1 MSMRAPDLVHRLQHS
16 RANTAAL
23 LRQLGECGGRC
34 GGQGDAHP
42 HPDDGHPR
50 GHENAARARIRGGSG
65 QQADGEQCETGR
77 DGNLGAHQV
86 DDPVGGNCPDHQDRD
101 QRQKPQARDD
111 GISAENALE
120 VLRHGEQDA
129 DHGEDRHRREQHAP
143 SERGGAE
150 QREVDQRLTAG
161 PGAESAFPAEES
173 DQQRHSADHHEH
185 GAGIAPASWPALI
198 RP

>member
-1 MSMRAPDLVHRLQHS
+1 
-16 RANTAAL
+16 
-23 LRQLGECGGRC
+23 
-34 GGQGDAHP
+34 
-42 HPDDGHPR
+42 
-50 GHENAARARIRGGSG
+50 
-65 QQADGEQCETGR
+65 
-77 DGNLGAHQV
+77 V
-86 DDPVGGNCPDHQDRD
+86 DDPVGGNCPDRQARD

-120 VLRHGEQDA
+120 VLRHGEQHA

-143 SERGGAE
+143 GERGGAE

-185 GAGIAPASWPALI
+185 GAGIAPAVLACLDQAVGHGHEPTSGGRDPDEIQARAL
-198 RP
+198 RRA